1 MLRGGAFCRQ
11 DIAHTEL
18 VAKRENQ
25 RGTGSV
31 YTSRIARLRQS
42 SLTPAYPFRYCSRM
56 SINNKVI
63 VPKKPELLSPAGS
76 LEAFFAAM
84 EKGADAVYAGL
95 RDFSARAKA
104 KNFTLSQM
112 ERMTAYAHGTGKKLY
127 VTLNTLVKET
137 ELPQLIDT
145 LASLEAMRVD
155 GVILQ
160 DMAVA
165 RLAREFFPG
174 IPLHASTQMTIH
186 NSLGVRQLEEL
197 GFERV
202 VLARELHVDEI
213 SSIVAESQAEIECFI
228 HGALCFS
235 FSGQCFFSSF
245 LGGHSGNRG
254 RCAQPCRRQYK
265 HKGKEGYYLSTNDF
279 SSIEMVPALIKAGV
293 ASLKIEGR
301 MKSAEYVA
309 SVIGAYRMV
318 LDAPED
324 SYEAAVTEAK
334 ALLKLSFGRV
344 PTKGFLSSHAPADI
358 STPSIKGAT
367 GRYLGDIRE
376 IRGNKISF
384 ETRDRLHVGDRIRVQ
399 PKTDM
404 AGRAFTVKDLLIGSK
419 KVMSVKENTLV
430 STSSPFP
437 FKLGDS
443 VFKVSSET
451 AFTMSENAC
460 IRRLDGAKGDSI
472 PCSLTLS
479 HADETLKIEAE
490 VFGSQFQTEFPLG
503 PLEASHSTDM
513 EGVLRAQFSK
523 CGDTQFTLAS
533 LFAPDFPAIL
543 IPPPRLKEIRRNFYA
558 WLGEHAVGALKA
570 RSAVSR
576 EAAIAALVKRR
587 PAPFKGKDVLAV
599 KIEQVKDWH
608 ELHRDIVDAVILPVS
623 KANMHQLP
631 QFARKL
637 RDDESRVIWQLPFI
651 IFEADLPF
659 YREAVEAIMRAGFK
673 RFELTNLSH
682 FQFFKGTDA
691 ELSTDYRLFSLN
703 SQALLTWQ
711 ELGCVRSTLYI
722 EDDRENISLLLA
734 SDLKIVR
741 GMLLYAPVPVI
752 TSKIAIKEIKGEA
765 PMTSDRGDIYSVK
778 VKDNLTVVCAQTPL
792 ALTQYR
798 NDLRA
803 LGCGSYLLD
812 LSQLPPDARDRALE
826 AYRKALGVQGASEFN
841 YNAGLV

>member
-1 MLRGGAFCRQ
+1 
-11 DIAHTEL
+11 
-18 VAKRENQ
+18 
-25 RGTGSV
+25 
-31 YTSRIARLRQS
+31 
-42 SLTPAYPFRYCSRM
+42 
-56 SINNKVI
+56 
-63 VPKKPELLSPAGS
+63 
-76 LEAFFAAM
+76 M

-95 RDFSARAKA
+95 REFSARAKA

-112 ERMTAYAHGTGKKLY
+112 ERMTAYAHGNGKKLY
-127 VTLNTLVKET
+127 VTLNTLVKEA

-202 VLARELHVDEI
+202 VLARELHLDEI
-213 SSIVAESQAEIECFI
+213 SSIVAASKAEIECFI

-318 LDAPED
+318 LDAAEG
-324 SYEAAVTEAK
+324 SYESAVAEAK

-344 PTKGFLSSHAPADI
+344 PTKGFLASHAPTDI

-376 IRGNKISF
+376 MRGNRISF
-384 ETRDRLHVGDRIRVQ
+384 ETRDRLHVGDRVRVQ

-404 AGRAFTVKDLLIGSK
+404 AGRAFTVKDLFIGNQ

-430 STSSPFP
+430 STPSPFP

-460 IRRLDGAKGDSI
+460 VRRLEAAKGDSI
-472 PCSLTLS
+472 PCILRLSL
-479 HADETLKIEAE
+479 ADESLKIQAE
-490 VFGSQFQTEFPLG
+490 VLGAQFETEFHLG
-503 PLEASHSTDM
+503 PLEASRSTDM

-523 CGDTQFTLAS
+523 SGDTLFALAGLS
-533 LFAPDFPAIL
+533 APDFPALL
-543 IPPPRLKEIRRNFYA
+543 IPPPKLKEIRRNFYS
-558 WLGEHAVGALKA
+558 WLAGQALGDLKK
-570 RSAVSR
+570 RSAQGR
-576 EAAIAALVKRR
+576 EAAIAALVPRR
-587 PAPFKGKDVLAV
+587 PSPYKGKDQLSV

-608 ELHRDIVDAVILPVS
+608 ELHRDVVDAVILPVS
-623 KANMHQLP
+623 KANMHQLA
-631 QFARKL
+631 QFARKV
-637 RDDESRVIWQLPFI
+637 RDGEGCVIWQLPFI

-659 YREAVEAIMRAGFK
+659 YRESVDAILRAGFK
-673 RFELTNLSH
+673 RFELTNLSQ

-711 ELGCVRSTLYI
+711 ELGCQRATLYI
-722 EDDRENISLLLA
+722 EDDRDNMKLLLA
-734 SDLKIVR
+734 SDLKIARAV
-741 GMLLYAPVPVI
+741 LLYAPVPVI

-765 PMTSDRGDIYSVK
+765 PLTSDRGDVYAVK
-778 VKDNLTVVCAQTPL
+778 VKDHLTVVSAQTPL

-798 NDLRA
+798 NELRQM
-803 LGCGSYLLD
+803 GCGCYLLD
-812 LSQLPPDARDRALE
+812 LSHLQPEERERALE
-826 AYRKALGVQGASEFN
+826 AYRKGLGVQGGSEFN
-841 YNAGLV
+841 YSAGLL

>member
-1 MLRGGAFCRQ
+1 
-11 DIAHTEL
+11 
-18 VAKRENQ
+18 
-25 RGTGSV
+25 
-31 YTSRIARLRQS
+31 
-42 SLTPAYPFRYCSRM
+42 M
-56 SINNKVI
+56 SINNKII
-63 VPKKPELLSPAGS
+63 VPKKPELLAPAGS

-112 ERMTAYAHGTGKKLY
+112 ERMTAYAHGLGKKLY
-127 VTLNTLVKET
+127 VTLNTLVKEG

-213 SSIVAESQAEIECFI
+213 GSIVQSSKAEIECFI

-235 FSGQCFFSSF
+235 ISGQCFFSSF

-279 SSIEMVPALIKAGV
+279 SSIEMVPALVKAGV

-318 LDAPED
+318 LDAPEND
-324 SYEAAVTEAK
+324 YEKVVAEAK

-344 PTKGFLSSHAPADI
+344 PTKGFLASHAPTDI

-376 IRGNKISF
+376 IKGNRISF
-384 ETRDRLHVGDRIRVQ
+384 ETRDRLHVGDRVRVQ

-404 AGRAFTVKDLLIGSK
+404 AGRAFTIKDLFIGNQ
-419 KVMSVKENTLV
+419 KVMNVKENTLV
-430 STSSPFP
+430 STPSPFP

-460 IRRLDGAKGDSI
+460 IRRLEGAKGDSV
-472 PCSLTLS
+472 PCALTLW
-479 HADETLKIEAE
+479 HAGEALTIEVE
-490 VFGSQFQTEFPLG
+490 VFGQHFNTSFELG
-503 PLEASHSTDM
+503 PLEASRSTDM

-523 CGDTQFTLAS
+523 SGDTMFTLARLS
-533 LFAPDFPAIL
+533 APDFPALL

-558 WLGEHAVGALKA
+558 WLAEQALGDLKQ
-570 RSAVSR
+570 RSRAGR
-576 EAAIAALVKRR
+576 EAAIAALVPRR
-587 PAPFKGKDVLAV
+587 PSPFKGKDVLSV

-623 KANMHQLP
+623 KANMHQLA
-631 QFARKL
+631 QFARKV
-637 RDDESRVIWQLPFI
+637 RGGENRVIWQLPFI
-651 IFEADLPF
+651 IFEAELPF
-659 YREAVEAIMRAGFK
+659 YREAIDSLMRTGFK
-673 RFELTNLSH
+673 RFELTNLSQ

-722 EDDRENISLLLA
+722 EDDRDNIGWLLS
-734 SDLKIVR
+734 SDLKIAR

-765 PMTSDRGDIYSVK
+765 PLTSDRGDVYSVK
-778 VKDNLTVVCAQTPL
+778 VKDHLTVVSAQTPF

-798 NDLRA
+798 NELRQM
-803 LGCGSYLLD
+803 GCGNYLLD
-812 LSQLPPDARDRALE
+812 LSQLLPEERERALE

-841 YNAGLV
+841 YTAGLV

>member
-1 MLRGGAFCRQ
+1 
-11 DIAHTEL
+11 
-18 VAKRENQ
+18 
-25 RGTGSV
+25 
-31 YTSRIARLRQS
+31 
-42 SLTPAYPFRYCSRM
+42 M
-56 SINNKVI
+56 SINDKPI

-95 RDFSARAKA
+95 KDFSARAKA

-112 ERMTAYAHGTGKKLY
+112 ERMTSYAHSTGKKLY
-127 VTLNTLVKET
+127 VTLNTLVKEA
-137 ELPQLIDT
+137 ELPSLIDT

-202 VLARELHVDEI
+202 VLARELHIDEI
-213 SSIVAESQAEIECFI
+213 SSIVASSRAEIECFI

-235 FSGQCFFSSF
+235 ISGQCYFSSF

-254 RCAQPCRRQYK
+254 RCAQPCRRQYR

-279 SSIEMVPALIKAGV
+279 SSIEMIPALMQAGV
-293 ASLKIEGR
+293 HSLKIEGR

-318 LDAPED
+318 LDAAAGCH
-324 SYEAAVTEAK
+324 EAAVTEAK

-344 PTKGFLSSHAPADI
+344 PTKGFLASQAPTDI

-376 IRGNKISF
+376 IKGHRISF
-384 ETRDRLHVGDRIRVQ
+384 ETRDRLHVGDRVRVQ

-404 AGRAFTVKDLLIGSK
+404 AGRAFTIKDLFVCNK
-419 KVMSVKENTLV
+419 PVMSAKENTLV
-430 STSSPFP
+430 STPAPFD

-460 IRRLDGAKGDSI
+460 LKRLDGVTGDSI
-472 PCSLTLS
+472 PCSLKLS
-479 HADETLKIEAE
+479 YEAETLLIEAE
-490 VFGSQFQTEFPLG
+490 VFGSQLTTSFPLG
-503 PLEASHSTDM
+503 ELEASRSSDM
-513 EGVLRAQFSK
+513 EGVLKAQFSK
-523 CGDTQFTLAS
+523 TGDTQFS
-533 LFAPDFPAIL
+533 LVALSAPDFPAMF
-543 IPPPRLKEIRRNFYA
+543 IPAPKLKEIRRSFYV
-558 WLGEHAVGALKA
+558 WLAEASLGALK
-570 RSAVSR
+570 RKSR
-576 EAAIAALVKRR
+576 MGRDEAISALVKRR
-587 PAPFKGKDVLAV
+587 PSPAFKGKDELSV

-608 ELHRDIVDAVILPVS
+608 ELHRDIVDQVILPVS
-623 KANMHQLP
+623 RANMHQLP

-637 RDDESRVIWQLPFI
+637 KGDEERVIWQLPFI

-659 YREAVEAIMRAGFK
+659 FREAVDTILRAGFR

-682 FQFFKGTDA
+682 FQFFKGTEA
-691 ELSTDYRLFSLN
+691 ELSTDYRLYSLN

-711 ELGCVRSTLYI
+711 ELGAVRATLYI
-722 EDDRENISLLLA
+722 EDDRENMAWLLA
-734 SDLKIVR
+734 CDLKIKR
-741 GMLLYAPVPVI
+741 GALLYAPVAVI

-765 PMTSDRGDIYSVK
+765 PLVSDRGDVYSVK
-778 VKDNLTVVCAQTPL
+778 VKDHLTVVNAQTPF

-798 NDLRA
+798 NELRA
-803 LGCGSYLLD
+803 LGCGSFLLD
-812 LSQLPPDARDRALE
+812 LSHLHPEERERALE
-826 AYRKALGVQGASEFN
+826 AYRKCLGVAGASEFN
-841 YNAGLV
+841 YTAGLV

>member
-1 MLRGGAFCRQ
+1 
-11 DIAHTEL
+11 
-18 VAKRENQ
+18 
-25 RGTGSV
+25 
-31 YTSRIARLRQS
+31 
-42 SLTPAYPFRYCSRM
+42 M

-95 RDFSARAKA
+95 KDFSARAKA

-112 ERMTAYAHGTGKKLY
+112 ERMTAYSHSLGKKLY
-127 VTLNTLVKET
+127 VTLNTLVKEA
-137 ELPQLIDT
+137 ELPSLIDT

-213 SSIVAESQAEIECFI
+213 SSIVAASKAEIECFI

-235 FSGQCFFSSF
+235 ISGQCFFSSF

-279 SSIEMVPALIKAGV
+279 SSIEMIPALMQAGV
-293 ASLKIEGR
+293 HSLKIEGR

-318 LDAPED
+318 LDAAPG
-324 SYEAAVTEAK
+324 SYDTAVAEAK

-344 PTKGFLSSHAPADI
+344 PTKGFLASQAPSDI

-376 IRGNKISF
+376 IKGHRISF
-384 ETRDRLHVGDRIRVQ
+384 DTRDRLHVGDRIRVQ

-404 AGRAFTVKDLLIGSK
+404 AGRAFTIKDLFVGNGR
-419 KVMSVKENTLV
+419 VMNVKENTLV
-430 STSSPFP
+430 STPSPFP
-437 FKLGDS
+437 FQLGDS

-460 IRRLDGAKGDSI
+460 IKRLEGVKGDSV
-472 PCSLTLS
+472 PCSLKLS
-479 HADETLKIEAE
+479 WADEALHVEAE
-490 VFGSQFQTEFPLG
+490 AFGVQFSTSYPLG
-503 PLEASHSTDM
+503 TLEASRSTDM
-513 EGVLRAQFSK
+513 EGVLKAQFSRT
-523 CGDTQFTLAS
+523 GDTQFSLAR
-533 LFAPDFPAIL
+533 FEAPDFPAL
-543 IPPPRLKEIRRNFYA
+543 FIPAPQLKDIRRTFYA
-558 WLGEHAVGALKA
+558 WLAEESLGALK
-570 RSAVSR
+570 RQSR
-576 EAAIAALVKRR
+576 MGRDEAISALVPRR
-587 PAPFKGKDVLAV
+587 PSPAFKGKDELSV

-608 ELHRDIVDAVILPVS
+608 ELHRDIVDNVILPVS
-623 KANMHQLP
+623 RANMHQLP

-637 RDDESRVIWQLPFI
+637 KSDEDNVVWQLPFM
-651 IFEADLPF
+651 IFEADIPF
-659 YREAVEAIMRAGFK
+659 YREAVDSILRAGFK
-673 RFELTNLSH
+673 RFELTNLSQ

-691 ELSTDYRLFSLN
+691 ELSTDYRLYSLN
-703 SQALLTWQ
+703 SQALLSWQ
-711 ELGCVRSTLYI
+711 EMGATRATLYI
-722 EDDRENISLLLA
+722 EDDRENMAWLLA
-734 SDLKIVR
+734 STLKITR
-741 GMLLYAPVPVI
+741 GVLLYAPVPVI
-752 TSKIAIKEIKGEA
+752 TSKISIKEIKGEA
-765 PMTSDRGDIYSVK
+765 PLVSDRGDVYTVK
-778 VKDNLTVVCAQTPL
+778 VKDNLTVVNAQTPF

-798 NDLRA
+798 NELRG
-803 LGCGSYLLD
+803 LGCGSFLMD
-812 LSQLPPDARDRALE
+812 LSHLQPEERERALQ
-826 AYRKALGVQGASEFN
+826 AYRKGLGVAGASEFN
-841 YNAGLV
+841 YTAGLV